1 MSVRLGIVGAGLWT
15 ERAHLPAFTRLRQVE
30 VCGIADPDLH
40 RARQLANAFGVAH
53 ACSDHRELLDLR
65 LDAIAIVAPDDV
77 HHAVATAA
85 IQMGLPILCEKPLAR
100 TVAEAADLVTR
111 AARARVVTKLGFAF
125 RYSPALRRLRQLV
138 HEGFVG
144 RVHSLVVYSQNP
156 QFMDPGAPLHWKM
169 ERARTGGGVFVEYG
183 SHSLDLARW
192 IVGELLELCANARTV
207 VPERPD
213 PENAAR
219 RSVDVDDVCSW
230 LATLEGDVEGMF
242 HASWVSLSQ
251 AGRDLAVFG
260 DRGALV
266 WRRRDDQWPF
276 AELLGATI
284 AAPVLQPLP
293 IPPTLTDGLE
303 WAKTWRECFMGNLA
317 RHFVAEVEGA
327 PAEGPTFF
335 DGYRVQLGLDA
346 IATSLAEHRWVAVPG
361 VMPAA

>member
-15 ERAHLPAFTRLRQVE
+15 ERAHLPAFTRLRQVK
-30 VCGIADPDLH
+30 VCGIADPDVH

-100 TVAEAADLVTR
+100 TVAEAADLVTQ

-156 QFMDPGAPLHWKM
+156 QFMTPGRRFTGRWS
-169 ERARTGGGVFVEYG
+169 ERGPGGGVFVEYG

-192 IVGELLELCANARTV
+192 IVGELVELCANARTV

-213 PENAAR
+213 RRAR
-219 RSVDVDDVCSW
+219 RAGPLTSTTCVPGSPRWKATWKACS
-230 LATLEGDVEGMF
+230 MR
-242 HASWVSLSQ
+242 
-251 AGRDLAVFG
+251 AGCHC
-260 DRGALV
+260 
-266 WRRRDDQWPF
+266 RRRAATSPF
-276 AELLGATI
+276 SAIAGLSYGAAGTISGPLLNCSAR
-284 AAPVLQPLP
+284 PWPLP
-293 IPPTLTDGLE
+293 
-303 WAKTWRECFMGNLA
+303 RFNRC
-317 RHFVAEVEGA
+317 RS
-327 PAEGPTFF
+327 
-335 DGYRVQLGLDA
+335 R
-346 IATSLAEHRWVAVPG
+346 RR
-361 VMPAA
+361 